1 MRDVKAIDEDI
12 DVERHI
18 LEYDVRSGE
27 NCADATATRA
37 RIDRLLDERFARTH
51 TDTTGAAAEAVPS

>member
-18 LEYDVRSGE
+18 LEYDVRGGAH
-27 NCADATATRA
+27 CADADATRA
-37 RIDRLLDERFARTH
+37 RIDKLLEERT
-51 TDTTGAAAEAVPS
+51 AATQPSPAEEVPS

>member
-18 LEYDVRSGE
+18 LEYDVRSG
-27 NCADATATRA
+27 ADCTDARATRA
-37 RIDRLLDERFARTH
+37 RIDRLLEERFA
-51 TDTTGAAAEAVPS
+51 TTAKPAEEVPS